1 MAADNTIETA
11 FSKIFYVIH
20 FVLITVVVIALGQKR
35 EVERREEKR
44 REEKRTDE
52 QVQNAATKQRL
63 RHLDFARIT
72 CVMCVVNDHC
82 GGQTYAFHNV
92 GFCLQWVLPFVCIT
106 SGMCL
111 MLSKSTLRIYV
122 CRLSI
127 VFAIGVSLNWISL
140 LYANK
145 HDGSNPDSG
154 AIVFHMAFVLMLIS
168 GAISTAPLRRT
179 MKGEGCRWELPV
191 MTAFFGIVCIVGLLL
206 VCSGGSIDFCGGFC
220 SGPFPTVHVV
230 DFAGMLF
237 FSSLANL
244 VKCESWVGWILL
256 ELMYLPHI
264 IVAHPTA
271 LSASPRTF
279 QWYIFGLVTQ
289 HWPLKGRD
297 SLASYMRQYWPFVLI
312 VLLLL
317 YQPDMVGR
325 CDLNVPRT
333 HWERFRFYA
342 IEFVLVV
349 AFVSGAMRPSDPWK
363 VTAWLTPWAL
373 FAYVS
378 HMLWYRLL
386 PQWGA
391 AITFGFIPIFFA
403 VHALTIFV
411 KRKRKID
418 PDMISVMSA
427 ASDKEELNES
437 TFKTE
442 DNHSWN
448 GNLTATGNAT
458 QDGTTTTE
466 EIEVEDGCLR
476 KSINLPHIL
485 DTIIQ
490 QDRCPHRI
498 HNSIFHIGTTT
509 MEVIELEEQQCT
521 EKQRQEQL
529 QQEQLQEQAR
539 VVAEQQRIIAA

>member
-1 MAADNTIETA
+1 
-11 FSKIFYVIH
+11 
-20 FVLITVVVIALGQKR
+20 
-35 EVERREEKR
+35 
-44 REEKRTDE
+44 
-52 QVQNAATKQRL
+52 
-63 RHLDFARIT
+63 
-72 CVMCVVNDHC
+72 
-82 GGQTYAFHNV
+82 
-92 GFCLQWVLPFVCIT
+92 
-106 SGMCL
+106 
-111 MLSKSTLRIYV
+111 
-122 CRLSI
+122 
-127 VFAIGVSLNWISL
+127 
-140 LYANK
+140 
-145 HDGSNPDSG
+145 
-154 AIVFHMAFVLMLIS
+154 
-168 GAISTAPLRRT
+168 
-179 MKGEGCRWELPV
+179 
-191 MTAFFGIVCIVGLLL
+191 
-206 VCSGGSIDFCGGFC
+206 
-220 SGPFPTVHVV
+220 
-230 DFAGMLF
+230 
-237 FSSLANL
+237 
-244 VKCESWVGWILL
+244 
-256 ELMYLPHI
+256 
-264 IVAHPTA
+264 
-271 LSASPRTF
+271 
-279 QWYIFGLVTQ
+279 
-289 HWPLKGRD
+289 
-297 SLASYMRQYWPFVLI
+297 MRQYWPFVLS

-317 YQPDMVGR
+317 YQQVLVGS

-363 VTAWLTPWAL
+363 LTAWLNPWAL

-378 HMLWYRLL
+378 HMFWYRLL

-437 TFKTE
+437 AFKTE

-448 GNLTATGNAT
+448 WNLTATGNAT

-509 MEVIELEEQQCT
+509 MEVIEVEEQQCI